1 MFIIFYVESRYIYKK
16 IQIGNDLDF
25 YFLLGGTNRIW
36 TDDFRA
42 LQALAI
48 DHSAMVPKEWRNDLI
63 IGKNQILQER
73 VFAYTWRCILYYP
86 LCARTLFF
94 VSISLLRRPLDW
106 FDHWYLLEFCFQVC
120 SIELSLR
127 MKNICLNDEDLNI
140 SVHRSFS
147 R

>member
-73 VFAYTWRCILYYP
+73 VFAY
-86 LCARTLFF
+86 
-94 VSISLLRRPLDW
+94 
-106 FDHWYLLEFCFQVC
+106 
-120 SIELSLR
+120 
-127 MKNICLNDEDLNI
+127 N
-140 SVHRSFS
+140 
-147 R
+147 